1 MTALIIC
8 LTIIFCVVWLTT
20 WAKRMSKCGLPMFT
34 YAACERTY
42 ADGEADEEP
51 VETPIGFQ
59 LPEEK
64 TEEQMSDVEKMNQ
77 ILSDTASTVSSLLR
91 GEVDFDDIKN

>member
-1 MTALIIC
+1 
-8 LTIIFCVVWLTT
+8 
-20 WAKRMSKCGLPMFT
+20 MFT

-59 LPEEK
+59 QPVEDK
-64 TEEQMSDVEKMNQ
+64 TDEQLSDIEKMDRL
-77 ILSDTASTVSSLLR
+77 LSDTASTVSALLR